1 MFDWLRKL
9 FVGAEQKL
17 DVNKD
22 GKVDSADAKV
32 IIEKAKEEV
41 KETVAEVKEE
51 VKKAEVVVKE
61 TAKKATDRAKSVA
74 NKVKSGR
81 PKKNG

>member
-32 IIEKAKEEV
+32 MVEKAKEEV

-51 VKKAEVVVKE
+51 IKQAEVVVKD
-61 TAKKATDRAKSVA
+61 TVKKASNRAKSVA
-74 NKVKSGR
+74 NKVKAGR

>member
-22 GKVDSADAKV
+22 GKVDTADAKV
-32 IIEKAKEEV
+32 VAEKVKEEV

-51 VKKAEVVVKE
+51 VKEKVEEVKTKAK
-61 TAKKATDRAKSVA
+61 TAAT
-74 NKVKSGR
+74 KVKAGR

>member
-22 GKVDSADAKV
+22 GKVDAADAKV
-32 IIEKAKEEV
+32 VAEKVKEEV

-51 VKKAEVVVKE
+51 VKEKVEVVKTRAKAAAKAT
-61 TAKKATDRAKSVA
+61 TAKVKA
-74 NKVKSGR
+74 GR

>member
-22 GKVDSADAKV
+22 GKVDAADAKV
-32 IIEKAKEEV
+32 VAEKVKEEV
-41 KETVAEVKEE
+41 KEKVEE
-51 VKKAEVVVKE
+51 VKTKAK
-61 TAKKATDRAKSVA
+61 TAAS
-74 NKVKSGR
+74 KVKAGR

>member
-9 FVGAEQKL
+9 FVSAEQKL

-22 GKVDSADAKV
+22 GKVDSADAKIV
-32 IIEKAKEEV
+32 VEKAKEEV
-41 KETVAEVKEE
+41 KETIAEVKEE
-51 VKKAEVVVKE
+51 VKQVQA
-61 TAKKATDRAKSVA
+61 KATARAKSVA
-74 NKVKSGR
+74 GKVKAGR